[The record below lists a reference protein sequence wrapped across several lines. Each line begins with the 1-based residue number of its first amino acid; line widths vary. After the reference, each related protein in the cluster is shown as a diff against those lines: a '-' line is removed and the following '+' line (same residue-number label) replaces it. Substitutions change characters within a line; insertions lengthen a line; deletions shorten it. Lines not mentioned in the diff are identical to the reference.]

1 MASSALPFVI
11 VGHVDHG
18 KSTLIGRL
26 LYDTKSLSPD
36 KMAEVEAMST
46 ELGRDT
52 ELAFVLDSLEE
63 ERSQNITI
71 ETTQVFFRSDGRE
84 YVIIDAPGHVEFI
97 KNMITGASQAQAAV
111 VIVAAEEGI
120 EEQTRRHSYV
130 LSLLDIRQI
139 AVVINKMDKV
149 GYAEARFRELR
160 DGMEQFLAS
169 IGRQAGAIIAISARE
184 GDNVARRSDKMP
196 WYQGP
201 TLLEQLARFKREE
214 QDGNASLRF
223 PVQDVYK
230 IGDKRILAG
239 RVERGTVRVGQDL
252 VFMPGGSRA
261 KVKSIEVFLKDG
273 LQEASEGQSIGLTLD
288 KPLFVERGQVAF
300 PAGDERPPVAQVQAK
315 VFWMRPE
322 PLKMDEPLV
331 LRCATQSVE
340 IKAIRIDRRIHS
352 ATLEVLQ
359 ENASTLG
366 ENEVGEVVITTRTPV
381 IVEPL
386 TLGGELGRFVLTR
399 QDDVVAG
406 GIVTSL

>member
-36 KMAEVEAMST
+36 KMAEVQAMSA
-46 ELGRDT
+46 ELGRDV

-71 ETTQVFFRSDGRE
+71 ETTQVFFKSDGRE

-149 GYAEARFRELR
+149 GYAEARFQELQ
-160 DGMEQFLAS
+160 DGMKKFLAS
-169 IGRQAGAIIAISARE
+169 IGRQADAIIAISARE

-201 TLLEQLARFKREE
+201 TLLEQLARFRIEE
-214 QDGNASLRF
+214 QDGDASLRF

-239 RVERGTVRVGQDL
+239 RVERGTVHVGQDL

-273 LQEASEGQSIGLTLD
+273 VQEASEGQSIGLTLD

-300 PAGDERPPVAQVQAK
+300 PAGDERPPVAQVQARI
-315 VFWMRPE
+315 FWMRPE
-322 PLKMDEPLV
+322 PLKMGEPLV

-340 IKAIRIDRRIHS
+340 VKAVRIDRRIHS
-352 ATLEVLQ
+352 STLEVLQ

-381 IVEPL
+381 VVEPL

-399 QDDVVAG
+399 HDDVVAG
-406 GIVTSL
+406 GIVTQL

>member
-1 MASSALPFVI
+1 MALSALPFVI

-36 KMAEVEAMST
+36 KMAEVQAMSA

-52 ELAFVLDSLEE
+52 ELAFVLDSLQE

-71 ETTQVFFRSDGRE
+71 ETTQVFFKSAERE

-149 GYAEARFRELR
+149 GYAEARFQELQ
-160 DGMEQFLAS
+160 DGMKKFLAS
-169 IGRQAGAIIAISARE
+169 IGRQADAIIAISARE

-201 TLLEQLARFKREE
+201 TLLEQLARFRIEE
-214 QDGNASLRF
+214 QDGDASLRF

-239 RVERGTVRVGQDL
+239 RVERGRVRVGQDL

-261 KVKSIEVFLKDG
+261 KVKSIEVFLKDSV
-273 LQEASEGQSIGLTLD
+273 QEASEGQSIGLTLD

-352 ATLEVLQ
+352 STLEVLQ

-399 QDDVVAG
+399 RDDVVAG
-406 GIVTSL
+406 GIVTCL